1 MIQHPLPPFSHS
13 SALKTALRLLQAN
26 KRLYIPTCL
35 ILLTQLILVG
45 GTRLYPHLNPSGMSA
60 ESLSML
66 VACAGLVASL
76 ISSYFFLVLI
86 LQVLQLTGRLH
97 EEGHDEVNPYRVAL
111 RKFIPLLLISLMLLL
126 VVGTGIILF
135 IVPGLYLL
143 LRLMFVKYIFLEQ
156 GGVVHSFK
164 ESWRLTEGH
173 FYTQVVVLLVAFGLI
188 LLGAITLGL
197 GLIFIQ
203 PLVTLYLVTY
213 YRYLQGT
220 AIEQIDE
227 PIA

>member
-1 MIQHPLPPFSHS
+1 
-13 SALKTALRLLQAN
+13 
-26 KRLYIPTCL
+26 
-35 ILLTQLILVG
+35 
-45 GTRLYPHLNPSGMSA
+45 
-60 ESLSML
+60 ML

-76 ISSYFFLVLI
+76 ISNYFSLVLI
-86 LQVLQLTGRLH
+86 LQVLRLTERAQ
-97 EEGHDEVNPYRVAL
+97 EEGHEQANPYKVAL
-111 RKFIPLLLISLMLLL
+111 RKFIPLLLLSLMLLL
-126 VVGTGIILF
+126 GIGI
-135 IVPGLYLL
+135 YLL
-143 LRLMFVKYIFLEQ
+143 LRLMFAQYTFLEQ
-156 GGVVHSFK
+156 GGIVRSFK

-173 FYTQVVVLLVAFGLI
+173 FYTQVVVLLIAFGLI

-203 PLVTLYLVTY
+203 PLVTLYLVIY